1 MASGK
6 REFQLARS
14 NRNGW
19 QTPAGS
25 ETPPARSRPA
35 WRPTPGSA
43 ESSERTRVN
52 ILRAAERVLATNG
65 YAAFTTRAVAA
76 AAGIKRGNLAYHYKT
91 KNELLR
97 AVITSMLAGY
107 NRQIDALFEESNSE
121 STDGFA
127 NLITWDI
134 HESTSKYTSRLF
146 RELWAMASHD
156 PFIAKALDNLYE
168 VSAARASQRLRKAH
182 PNLSA
187 SSAESI
193 IWLLAMISEGANPI
207 FGTAP
212 RRKRAHFARVTKLAV
227 EALIR
232 TANED
237 GKRPPGSRPEPRS
250 KRTAQP

>member
-1 MASGK
+1 VASGK
-6 REFQLARS
+6 TGMKLAGR

-19 QTPAGS
+19 QTRAGS
-25 ETPPARSRPA
+25 ATPLERSRPA
-35 WRPTPGSA
+35 WRPTPGST

-52 ILRAAERVLATNG
+52 ILWAAERVLATKG

-76 AAGIKRGNLAYHYKT
+76 EAGIKPGNLAYHYKT

-107 NRQIDALFEESNSE
+107 NRQIDAFFEQSNSE
-121 STDGFA
+121 ATDGFA
-127 NLITWDI
+127 NLIAWDI
-134 HESTSKYTSRLF
+134 RDSTSKYTSRLF

-156 PFIAKALDNLYE
+156 PFIAKVLDNFYE
-168 VSAARASQRLRKAH
+168 VAAVRASQRLRKAH

-187 SSAESI
+187 SRAEAI

-207 FGTAP
+207 FSTAQ

-227 EALIR
+227 EALIQS
-232 TANED
+232 ANED
-237 GKRPPGSRPEPRS
+237 GKDPLAG
-250 KRTAQP
+250 

>member
-6 REFQLARS
+6 KGLQLAGS

-19 QTPAGS
+19 QTPADS
-25 ETPPARSRPA
+25 AAPPARSRPT

-43 ESSERTRVN
+43 ESSERTRDN

-107 NRQIDALFEESNSE
+107 NRQIDAFFEESNSE
-121 STDGFA
+121 STGGFA
-127 NLITWDI
+127 NLIAWDI
-134 HESTSKYTSRLF
+134 RDSTSKYTSRLF

-156 PFIAKALDNLYE
+156 PFIAKVLDNFYE
-168 VSAARASQRLRKAH
+168 VAAVRASQRLRKAH

-187 SSAESI
+187 GRAEAI

-207 FGTAP
+207 FGTAN
-212 RRKRAHFARVTKLAV
+212 RRKRAYFGRVTKLAV

-237 GKRPPGSRPEPRS
+237 EENRPANWTYQTTE
-250 KRTAQP
+250 